1 MDKDIYLKQI
11 RKLILN
17 SLKGQKFQIFLF
29 GSQVSGRAGRA
40 SDIDIAILPITV
52 FPRGVLSQIREE
64 LEESNIPYSV
74 DLVDLSRSNPGFV
87 QRVREEGVAWI
98 LDQIGITF
106 RRHSKEDVFAGYYDG
121 ENRVVIVPR
130 NKRSIPKGTLS
141 SVWRQAG
148 INREIAGKIWE
159 KRNK

>member
-11 RKLILN
+11 RELILN

-87 QRVREEGVAWI
+87 QRVREEGVAWN
-98 LDQIGITF
+98 D
-106 RRHSKEDVFAGYYDG
+106 
-121 ENRVVIVPR
+121 
-130 NKRSIPKGTLS
+130 
-141 SVWRQAG
+141 
-148 INREIAGKIWE
+148 
-159 KRNK
+159 